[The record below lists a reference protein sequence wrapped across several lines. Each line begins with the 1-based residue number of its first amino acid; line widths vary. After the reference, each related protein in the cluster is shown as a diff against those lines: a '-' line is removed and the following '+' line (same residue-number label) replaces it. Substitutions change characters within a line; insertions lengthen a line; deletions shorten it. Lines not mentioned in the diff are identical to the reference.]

1 MGDVTLSMA
10 KKGDYMPSDLP
21 RITLR
26 MDKEFIDKINKI
38 AERENRSTNQQITY
52 IIKKY
57 IEQYEKENGRLN
69 SAELSVTKTG

>member
-1 MGDVTLSMA
+1 
-10 KKGDYMPSDLP
+10 MPSDLP

-26 MDKEFIDKINKI
+26 MDQEFIDKINKI

-57 IEQYEKENGRLN
+57 IEQYEQENGRIN
-69 SAELSVTKTG
+69 SAELSATKTG